1 MITDADLIP
10 VFSLDGLAIE
20 ATFFDLSETAPGVDI
35 ASPTAPTASSFTAN
49 SWSTATLTWTAATD
63 KVRKLQMQLPVFFS
77 EGSDRVEMY
86 DLAVEA
92 VEPNI
97 IARSADVAGVRRGW
111 LVSVNSRE
119 YTVERIQNVGTG
131 VTVLYLKRVVD

>member
-20 ATFFDLSETAPGVDI
+20 ATLFDSSETRSV
-35 ASPTAPTASSFTAN
+35 
-49 SWSTATLTWTAATD
+49 
-63 KVRKLQMQLPVFFS
+63 PVFFS